1 MIFISR
7 QNILLQNVL
16 LDGKYKMG
24 TPFGRLTIFLHR
36 SLGLIKNKS
45 KPNYFFLKIVRCCI
59 RDDESIKSVTNY
71 INPWEHHKQR
81 EMFSKRKLQNM
92 MKTEDRT
99 ECQKRVLRL
108 LPGRSH
114 KTITKKADLG
124 KRGQQYKKKMK
135 WKGNF
140 RKTKSFLKSTF
151 RKKIRPNKISLIL
164 LIFYTSIFNL
174 LHVGIMCA
182 LYRRRRRL

>member
-45 KPNYFFLKIVRCCI
+45 RPNYFFLKIVRCCI

-81 EMFSKRKLQNM
+81 EMFSKGKLQNM
-92 MKTEDRT
+92 MQTEDRT
-99 ECQKRVLRL
+99 ECQKRVSDYFQGGLIKQL
-108 LPGRSH
+108 Q
-114 KTITKKADLG
+114 KK
-124 KRGQQYKKKMK
+124 Q
-135 WKGNF
+135 
-140 RKTKSFLKSTF
+140 
-151 RKKIRPNKISLIL
+151 I
-164 LIFYTSIFNL
+164 
-174 LHVGIMCA
+174 
-182 LYRRRRRL
+182 